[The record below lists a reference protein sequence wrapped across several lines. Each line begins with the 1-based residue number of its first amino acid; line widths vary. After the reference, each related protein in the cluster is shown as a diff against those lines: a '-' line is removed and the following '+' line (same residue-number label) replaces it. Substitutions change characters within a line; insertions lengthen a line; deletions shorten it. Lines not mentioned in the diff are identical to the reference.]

1 VFRGSGAAGSGRGDA
16 REDEG
21 RRAASDSR
29 SPVSRKGLG
38 IGLAVGA
45 LLVVGYEL
53 FGLVSSLASAAD
65 GVERGATYT
74 ILLMILVTFL
84 TVGGIG
90 YGLFRA
96 ARRAEPPSNSSDD
109 GP

>member
-1 VFRGSGAAGSGRGDA
+1 MFRGSGSESG
-16 REDEG
+16 
-21 RRAASDSR
+21 

-96 ARRAEPPSNSSDD
+96 ARRAGPTSDSSD
-109 GP
+109 GEA

>member
-1 VFRGSGAAGSGRGDA
+1 MFRSSGSASG
-16 REDEG
+16 
-21 RRAASDSR
+21 
-29 SPVSRKGLG
+29 SPVGRKGLG

-90 YGLFRA
+90 YGLFQA
-96 ARRAEPPSNSSDD
+96 SRRAGSTPDSSDG